1 MKHFL
6 LALVCLIPSVCLG
19 QTAFV
24 DPPNKVQ
31 IKTDLSNLQYGATRT
46 IYFDDVSVVE
56 ANLPPGAGY
65 IYIYNAQTRKGVI
78 EFSRE
83 PRYIPYLF
91 NYSRFPGYGG
101 AYRHYR

>member
-1 MKHFL
+1 M
-6 LALVCLIPSVCLG
+6 CLG

-24 DPPNKVQ
+24 DQHNGVQ
-31 IKTDLSNLQYGATRT
+31 IKTDLSGLQYGASRT
-46 IYFDDVSVVE
+46 IHFDENGPTAEV
-56 ANLPPGAGY
+56 NLPPGAGY

-83 PRYIPYLF
+83 PRYVPYLF
-91 NYSRFPGYGG
+91 DYSRFPCYGG